1 MKYRNIKA
9 TIQGLILVVKVK
21 FEVRTTHNTD
31 SLHCMQYE
39 QEHGPLGVS
48 SGFLASSI

>member
-1 MKYRNIKA
+1 MAK
-9 TIQGLILVVKVK
+9 IQDPIIVFKVT

-39 QEHGPLGVS
+39 QEPGPLGVS
-48 SGFLASSI
+48 AGFLASSI